1 MFVFVFF
8 CTVRLS
14 ESAANIKEKIEDNES
29 KENLPP
35 ESGDSLNC
43 ESTKTDMVDNARS
56 SQNGHDVN
64 DKKKMYTQNKS
75 VDKIAI
81 DYPEL
86 GMADYG
92 ISRDS
97 NARTTG
103 NLNGYNSINSQ
114 GNHKFG
120 PGSLNGLSPLNKS
133 QIISRRLK
141 LDLRNESE
149 VPIAGND
156 NLNCI
161 KLQCLHITKY

>member
-1 MFVFVFF
+1 MCFF
-8 CTVRLS
+8 TPRLS

-35 ESGDSLNC
+35 KSLDGLNC
-43 ESTKTDMVDNARS
+43 KSTKTDMVDKAGH
-56 SQNGHDVN
+56 SQNGHEIK
-64 DKKKMYTQNKS
+64 DKKEMCTRNKS

-86 GMADYG
+86 GMADYS

-103 NLNGYNSINSQ
+103 NLNGYSSVNSK
-114 GNHKFG
+114 GNHTFG

-149 VPIAGND
+149 VPIAGNY
-156 NLNCI
+156 N
-161 KLQCLHITKY
+161 

>member
-1 MFVFVFF
+1 MLLYLIYF
-8 CTVRLS
+8 RLS
-14 ESAANIKEKIEDNES
+14 ESAANIREKLEENKS

-35 ESGDSLNC
+35 ESGASLNC
-43 ESTKTDMVDNARS
+43 KSTNANMLGNAGS
-56 SQNGHDVN
+56 YQNGHEVN
-64 DKKKMYTQNKS
+64 GKKEMHSQNKS

-86 GMADYG
+86 GMTDYS
-92 ISRDS
+92 ISGDS
-97 NARTTG
+97 NAKMKG
-103 NLNGYNSINSQ
+103 NFNGYNSINSQ

-149 VPIAGND
+149 VPIAGYYNFD
-156 NLNCI
+156 CI
-161 KLQCLHITKY
+161 LPQCRNKII